1 MLAQLLA
8 HLWPTSLHP
17 PHTVSHT
24 SRAVEPTRWVHHSK
38 MDGAD
43 LPSPSS
49 STAGAGAR
57 RPEGA
62 GEGSGADGERAA
74 SPPERCEALAASIA
88 GVLGGELREHE
99 ARAAATARSQDEVAA
114 AVDRLNGGRGS
125 PCRSLS
131 RLPRLL
137 ARSLLLLLL
146 LLRSAGH
153 VVGVLWAR
161 GLGF

>member
-1 MLAQLLA
+1 
-8 HLWPTSLHP
+8 
-17 PHTVSHT
+17 
-24 SRAVEPTRWVHHSK
+24 

-131 RLPRLL
+131 RLPSPFYSL
-137 ARSLLLLLL
+137 A
-146 LLRSAGH
+146 AAAA
-153 VVGVLWAR
+153 VAWWACC